1 MLRAR
6 GHTDFGIF
14 RDFSWTFLRTFSLR
28 LNYRPRK
35 FEYLGERW
43 GERVALILVFARGCG
58 NHKKKKN
65 QVVLILLRDGDSA
78 SHSSKSKE
86 V

>member
-1 MLRAR
+1 M
-6 GHTDFGIF
+6 
-14 RDFSWTFLRTFSLR
+14 
-28 LNYRPRK
+28 
-35 FEYLGERW
+35 